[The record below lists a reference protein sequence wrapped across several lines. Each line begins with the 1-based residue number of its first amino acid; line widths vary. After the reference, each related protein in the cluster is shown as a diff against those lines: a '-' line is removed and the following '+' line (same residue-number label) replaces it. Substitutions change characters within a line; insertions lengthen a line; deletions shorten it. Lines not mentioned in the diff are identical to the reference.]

1 MLKATVKNFMG
12 CAEAEIVADKIAV
25 LCGLNGQGKT
35 SALLPIAAALRGGVP
50 LGLQKTKAGMLIKTG
65 AGAASVILEN
75 ETSKVS
81 VSWPK
86 CERRADGADAPEA
99 SDIAIGAVKF
109 PFMPDKEKI
118 ELLRE
123 LGGWEPTRNECM
135 NALTEA
141 GIDAKVADIV
151 WQNITCNGWDASLER
166 AKEKGRSL
174 KSQWGIITGEAYG
187 EKKGANWFPTGWDN
201 DLENAA
207 LETLEG
213 EVTAARAE
221 LEYKIANQAV
231 SADELDRLAADAEKI
246 PQLKQTLADAE
257 AEADAKKK
265 ALADAEAAKKK
276 LPVLPKYDLVCPHC
290 GKPVAYQF
298 GKLEVI
304 KQTLST
310 EERDA
315 LDQKILD
322 ADNAVSKAMRESG
335 HANTQKALA
344 AENLQKAEKAAA
356 EYEQKKDL
364 TATAE
369 EIDLAR
375 EAVRKAEGRLTAF
388 NKYHDAARVHNNVIE
403 NQKIIDVLAPE
414 GIRRNALETG
424 LACFNA
430 DLEAICRLA
439 GWCPVT
445 VEPDMS
451 VCYNDRPLVICSE
464 SEKFR
469 AYVTLQI
476 LIAGEDH
483 SAAVIIDAVDILD
496 SKSRAGLFKAL
507 SKQDFMSFVG
517 LTVSRPDKIPNFKK
531 LGIGRKYWVE
541 AGNCEE
547 VYND

>member
-12 CAEAEIVADKIAV
+12 CAEAEIIADKIAI

-65 AGAASVILEN
+65 AGAASIVLEN

-86 CERRADGADAPEA
+86 CERRADGSAAPEA

-123 LGGWEPTRNECM
+123 LVGCEPSQNECM
-135 NALTEA
+135 QALYDA
-141 GIDAKVADIV
+141 GIAQNVAEVV
-151 WQNITCNGWDASLER
+151 WQSIQINGWDASLER

-174 KSQWGIITGEAYG
+174 KSQWGIITGETYG
-187 EKKGANWFPTGWDN
+187 EKKGANWFPVGWDN

-221 LEYKIANQAV
+221 LEFKIANQAV
-231 SADELDRLAADAEKI
+231 SADELDRLS
-246 PQLKQTLADAE
+246 AE
-257 AEADAKKK
+257 AAKIEDYKK
-265 ALADAEAAKKK
+265 ALADAEAEAANKAKALADAEAARKK
-276 LPVLPKYDLVCPHC
+276 LPALPKYDLVCPHC
-290 GKPVAYQF
+290 GKPVVYEG
-298 GKLEVI
+298 GKLVEV
-304 KQTLST
+304 KQTLSP
-310 EERDA
+310 EEREA
-315 LDQKILD
+315 LDQKVLD
-322 ADNAVSKAMRESG
+322 ANNAVSKAVRESG

-364 TATAE
+364 TTTAA
-369 EIDLAR
+369 EIDAAR
-375 EAVRKAEGRLTAF
+375 EAVRQAEARLNAF
-388 NKYHDAARVHNNVIE
+388 NKFHDAFRVHNNVIE

-414 GIRRNALETG
+414 GIRRSALEAG
-424 LACFNA
+424 LSSFNA
-430 DLEAICRLA
+430 DLEEICRAA
-439 GWCPVT
+439 GWFPVT
-445 VEPDMS
+445 VEADMS
-451 VCYNDRPLVICSE
+451 VCYHDRPLVICSE

-469 AYVTLQI
+469 TYVTLQI
-476 LIAGEDH
+476 LIAGLDH
-483 SAAVIIDAVDILD
+483 SAAVVIDAADILD

-507 SKQDFMSFVG
+507 SKQDFDAFVG
-517 LTVSRPDKIPNFKK
+517 MTVSRPDKIPNFKK
-531 LGIGRKYWVE
+531 LGIGRKYWIE
-541 AGNCEE
+541 DGLCDE

>member
-1 MLKATVKNFMG
+1 
-12 CAEAEIVADKIAV
+12 
-25 LCGLNGQGKT
+25 
-35 SALLPIAAALRGGVP
+35 
-50 LGLQKTKAGMLIKTG
+50 
-65 AGAASVILEN
+65 
-75 ETSKVS
+75 
-81 VSWPK
+81 
-86 CERRADGADAPEA
+86 
-99 SDIAIGAVKF
+99 
-109 PFMPDKEKI
+109 
-118 ELLRE
+118 
-123 LGGWEPTRNECM
+123 
-135 NALTEA
+135 
-141 GIDAKVADIV
+141 
-151 WQNITCNGWDASLER
+151 
-166 AKEKGRSL
+166 
-174 KSQWGIITGEAYG
+174 
-187 EKKGANWFPTGWDN
+187 
-201 DLENAA
+201 
-207 LETLEG
+207 
-213 EVTAARAE
+213 
-221 LEYKIANQAV
+221 
-231 SADELDRLAADAEKI
+231 
-246 PQLKQTLADAE
+246 
-257 AEADAKKK
+257 
-265 ALADAEAAKKK
+265 
-276 LPVLPKYDLVCPHC
+276 
-290 GKPVAYQF
+290 
-298 GKLEVI
+298 
-304 KQTLST
+304 
-310 EERDA
+310 
-315 LDQKILD
+315 
-322 ADNAVSKAMRESG
+322 
-335 HANTQKALA
+335 
-344 AENLQKAEKAAA
+344 
-356 EYEQKKDL
+356 
-364 TATAE
+364 
-369 EIDLAR
+369 
-375 EAVRKAEGRLTAF
+375 VRKAEGRLTAF